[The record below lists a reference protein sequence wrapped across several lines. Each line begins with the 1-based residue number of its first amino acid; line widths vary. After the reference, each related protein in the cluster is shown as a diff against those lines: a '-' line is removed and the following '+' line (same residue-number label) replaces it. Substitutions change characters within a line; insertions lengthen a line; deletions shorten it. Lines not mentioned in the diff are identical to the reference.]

1 MPRLYAPHSLPLILR
16 NPSNVVRDS
25 DCWDCRRRPVVIRRS
40 KRLGTSL
47 NESVSFLVRIPT
59 YPSSGIAQKS
69 IRSISAGARW
79 PMQSP
84 STTNHNVPHRSRG
97 SPPLLQLLHRRV
109 RLPSVFDQ
117 NYGVAR
123 HLGHERGI
131 KPSTA
136 TSLVVIVAI
145 NQPCLTIVQSR
156 AFR

>member
-1 MPRLYAPHSLPLILR
+1 MYITTPLEHGKKFGLLGLSTLSRTWSTQQKQQNISQRVCLYLDQNLSTQH
-16 NPSNVVRDS
+16 
-25 DCWDCRRRPVVIRRS
+25 
-40 KRLGTSL
+40 
-47 NESVSFLVRIPT
+47 
-59 YPSSGIAQKS
+59 YSGISKKT

-79 PMQSP
+79 PMQTP
-84 STTNHNVPHRSRG
+84 STANHKVARRSRG

-117 NYGVAR
+117 NHGVAR